1 MPKFKIEG
9 PDGKKYSIEGE
20 DAAGALNALQTHL
33 GTADKYQQ
41 AAIDEDKA
49 IGGTNQA
56 GFTRRLAHGAT
67 LGADT
72 TLMAAAT
79 TPLEMIKRGTIN
91 PVEGYNYAKARE
103 DFIMKKSRDD
113 TGLLGMGAEALGGA
127 VSAGGLAKNGLT
139 AARFIPE
146 GLSKGRAFLAGS
158 AAAGADAAAIGG
170 FSGAM
175 EGNGL
180 AERATNAG
188 IGTAVGGGV
197 GLATPGVLYAAKLL
211 AAPVIS
217 QIAARTN
224 PKQYAEAQIAR
235 AVSEGKTTP
244 QEVELAM
251 LQAQNEGQG
260 VFTLA
265 DALGNPGQR
274 MLSTVARSPG
284 EGRTAVVD
292 ALNSRQGDQGRRLTG
307 AFQEAF
313 DAPLTAEQTRA
324 GMVKQ
329 ANAEAG
335 VNYAPVKA
343 ETQPIDVSEPVALAN
358 RSISPAADRLASAP
372 RTEIIPQKAPTTE
385 LEKLRAINNP
395 PPLSYREVPGALPT
409 DLRARADIEGAESAL
424 RDPIGQALKEA
435 RSYLAAPNITAS
447 NVGKAFRAK
456 TNIDQMIA
464 KAAENKQ
471 GALIAELQPVRDALD
486 DQLAKTSSN
495 YAKARDAYRVRQQ
508 RIEALDKGKEIGSK
522 AGNPA
527 DAIDQFNPLDAE
539 GKQAFRV
546 GYVDPQ
552 ISQIRNSA
560 FGTDKAR
567 PFSSD
572 AVKEEIGAFA
582 VPGRSDALMRKLDR
596 ENVMTQT
603 RNASLSGSKTVENLN
618 DDAAMSVAP
627 EVMGVVKNVIGGNFG
642 AAVKSAVAAGSNF
655 FSGNTPAVRNEVAKI
670 LLQNGKSI
678 PDKRLEAMIDAVI
691 RRSERASEIADNIRR
706 GVVGGAAVT
715 GGGQRRQ

>member
-9 PDGKKYSIEGE
+9 PDGKKYSVEGE
-20 DAAGALNALQTHL
+20 NAEGALNALQQHL
-33 GTADKYQQ
+33 GTAEPDKYQQ

-49 IGGTNQA
+49 LGGTNQA

-72 TLMAAAT
+72 TLIAAAT
-79 TPLEMIKRGTIN
+79 TPLEMIKRGTLD
-91 PVEGYNYAKARE
+91 PREGYNYAKARE
-103 DFIMKKSRDD
+103 DLIMKKSRDD
-113 TGLLGMGAEALGGA
+113 TGLLGTGVEALGGA
-127 VSAGGLAKNGLT
+127 VTAGGLAQKGYT

-188 IGTAVGGGV
+188 IGAAVGGGV
-197 GLATPGVLYAAKLL
+197 GAATPGVLYAAKLL
-211 AAPVIS
+211 ATPVIS

-224 PKQYAEAQIAR
+224 PQQYAEAQIAR
-235 AVSEGKTTP
+235 AISEGKTTP
-244 QEVELAM
+244 QEVELA
-251 LQAQNEGQG
+251 LLHAQNEEQG
-260 VFTLA
+260 VFTVA

-284 EGRTAVVD
+284 EGRTKVVD

-313 DAPLTAEQTRA
+313 DSPQTAEQTRA
-324 GMVKQ
+324 GLVKQ
-329 ANAEAG
+329 ANAEAD

-343 ETQPIDVSEPVALAN
+343 ETQPIDVSQPVAIAN
-358 RSISPAADRLASAP
+358 KAISPAADNLAVA
-372 RTEIIPQKAPTTE
+372 Q
-385 LEKLRAINNP
+385 
-395 PPLSYREVPGALPT
+395 GAVPT
-409 DLRARADIEGAESAL
+409 DLAARSGIEKSESAL
-424 RDPIGQALKEA
+424 RDPIGRAVSEA
-435 RSYLAAPNITAS
+435 RSYLAAPTLTSS

-471 GALIAELQPVRDALD
+471 GALVAELTPIRDALD
-486 DQLAKTSSN
+486 EQLARSSSN
-495 YAKARDAYRVRQQ
+495 YSKARDAYKGRQKT
-508 RIEALDKGKEIGSK
+508 IEALDKGKEIGSK
-522 AGNPA
+522 QGRPE

-539 GKQAFRV
+539 GKQAFRA

-572 AVKEEIGAFA
+572 AVKQEIEAFA
-582 VPGRSDALMRKLDR
+582 VPGRSEALMRKLDR

-603 RNASLSGSKTVENLN
+603 RNHSLSGSKTVENLN
-618 DDAAMSVAP
+618 DDSAMSVAP
-627 EVMGVVKNVIGGNFG
+627 EVLGVAKSIISGNFG
-642 AAVKSAVAAGSNF
+642 GAVKSALAAGSNF